1 MKKIL
6 FGLVTIV
13 LTALTSQTV
22 NAQDPSLIGKG
33 AGLWASNCTRCHN
46 ARSPMERNDRSWVTV
61 VNHMRARANLTK
73 SEARAITAYLQA
85 VNTPETIKTPE
96 TINTPETKVSK
107 RDGQRKTDDK
117 RSSMASVS
125 RRGSR

>member
-6 FGLVTIV
+6 FGLVTIL

-22 NAQDPSLIGKG
+22 NAQDPSIIAKG

-73 SEARAITAYLQA
+73 SEARAIAAYLQA
-85 VNTPETIKTPE
+85 VNTPETI
-96 TINTPETKVSK
+96 NTPEKNVTVSK
-107 RDGQRKTDDK
+107 RDGQRKTATK

>member
-85 VNTPETIKTPE
+85 VNTPETI
-96 TINTPETKVSK
+96 NTPEKNVTVSK
-107 RDGQRKTDDK
+107 RDGQRKTDEK

>member
-6 FGLVTIV
+6 FGFVTIV

-22 NAQDPSLIGKG
+22 NAQDPSVIAKG

-85 VNTPETIKTPE
+85 VNTPETI
-96 TINTPETKVSK
+96 NTPEKNVTVSK
-107 RDGQRKTDDK
+107 GDGQRKTAEK